1 MISAETIALA
11 REWTPQLLVAAG
23 QTLRMTFFAY
33 ILGLV
38 AGLLL
43 AFGEMARARWLSVP
57 CRVYIEFVRGTPTL
71 VQLFLIYFGLASAGL
86 VVPGFLAAVTALGLH
101 YAAYMAEIYRSGIA
115 AIDRGQS
122 EAAKAIGMTAGETMR
137 YIVLPQ
143 AVRVILPPMANSVI
157 SLLKDTSV
165 ASLIAA
171 PELMMRADDIT
182 SEYYMPMQV
191 YLITGA
197 MYFIMAFPLSL
208 GVRWLERVA
217 RYEGRVQVN
226 RS

>member
-1 MISAETIALA
+1 MISPETLALA
-11 REWTPQLLVAAG
+11 KEWAPQLLVAAG

-33 ILGLV
+33 LLGLV

-43 AFGEMARARWLSVP
+43 AFGEMSRHRWLASL
-57 CRVYIEFVRGTPTL
+57 CRVYIEFIRATPTL
-71 VQLFLIYFGLASAGL
+71 TQLFLIYFGLPSLGI
-86 VVPGFLAAVTALGLH
+86 VIPGFQAAVIALGLH

-115 AIDRGQS
+115 AVDRGQT
-122 EAAKAIGMTAGETMR
+122 EAAQAIGMTQGEAMR
-137 YIVLPQ
+137 FIILPQ
-143 AVRVILPPMANSVI
+143 AVRVILPPMANSAI

-197 MYFIMAFPLSL
+197 MYFVMAFPLSQGL
-208 GVRWLERVA
+208 RRLERVA
-217 RYEGRVQVN
+217 GRGRRVAMETA
-226 RS
+226 